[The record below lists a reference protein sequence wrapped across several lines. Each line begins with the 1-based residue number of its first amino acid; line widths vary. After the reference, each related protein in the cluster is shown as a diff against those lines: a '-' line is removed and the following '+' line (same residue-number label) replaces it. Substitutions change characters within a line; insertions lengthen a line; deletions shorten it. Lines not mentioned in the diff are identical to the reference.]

1 MSDLSKK
8 TLIPSDD
15 TKNYIENYWTKRA
28 DAFAALR
35 RQELHSE
42 KYSQWQ
48 REIVQHLPPAKQ
60 LRILDVGCGA
70 GFFSVLLANEG
81 HRVTGIDLT
90 PAMIAQ
96 AETLAAA
103 EGCSCTFQ
111 TADAEHTAFSD
122 GSFDVVIARNLMW
135 NLPHPETAYAEWL
148 RVLAPKGILLNYD
161 AEYAKD
167 HHRQKLPA
175 LNAHA
180 DVSAEL
186 LNECHNI
193 YHMLEISLFERPRWD
208 LEILKALGSC
218 SCSVDQS
225 VGDRIYAEQDIFYIP
240 VPMFCIKS
248 KNAWLKTRRFYYSA
262 YSSFSMRSI
271 ASIVFSR
278 LPKADRR
285 KYPSPIAP
293 KPAPG
298 VPTTASFSSRKSK
311 NSQEDIPCGHCS
323 QI

>member
-1 MSDLSKK
+1 MSVKSLLRLNRRFAPVSHPFNEEAAGGK
-8 TLIPSDD
+8 T
-15 TKNYIENYWTKRA
+15 YGEWEFKRGG
-28 DAFAALR
+28 AALSCYAPR
-35 RQELHSE
+35 FQPEDILFG
-42 KYSQWQ
+42 KD
-48 REIVQHLPPAKQ
+48 V
-60 LRILDVGCGA
+60 LDVGCG
-70 GFFSVLLANEG
+70 EG
-81 HRVTGIDLT
+81 GKSLYFLSLGAKSVTGIDIVPEYGKKSRAL
-90 PAMIAQ
+90 
-96 AETLAAA
+96 AEKLGLSDGF
-103 EGCSCTFQ
+103 EYVCG
-111 TADAEHTAFSD
+111 DATNLPFD
-122 GSFDVVIARNLMW
+122 NGSFDVVIARNLMW

-240 VPMFCIKS
+240 VPMFCIKAV
-248 KNAWLKTRRFYYSA
+248 KN
-262 YSSFSMRSI
+262 
-271 ASIVFSR
+271 
-278 LPKADRR
+278 
-285 KYPSPIAP
+285 
-293 KPAPG
+293 
-298 VPTTASFSSRKSK
+298 
-311 NSQEDIPCGHCS
+311 
-323 QI
+323 

>member
-1 MSDLSKK
+1 
-8 TLIPSDD
+8 
-15 TKNYIENYWTKRA
+15 
-28 DAFAALR
+28 
-35 RQELHSE
+35 
-42 KYSQWQ
+42 
-48 REIVQHLPPAKQ
+48 
-60 LRILDVGCGA
+60 
-70 GFFSVLLANEG
+70 
-81 HRVTGIDLT
+81 
-90 PAMIAQ
+90 MIAQ
-96 AETLAAA
+96 AKALAAA

-135 NLPHPETAYAEWL
+135 NLPHPEAAYAEWL

-161 AEYAKD
+161 AEYARD
-167 HHRQKLPA
+167 HHRQKLPT

-240 VPMFCIKS
+240 VPMFCIKAV
-248 KNAWLKTRRFYYSA
+248 KN
-262 YSSFSMRSI
+262 
-271 ASIVFSR
+271 
-278 LPKADRR
+278 
-285 KYPSPIAP
+285 
-293 KPAPG
+293 
-298 VPTTASFSSRKSK
+298 
-311 NSQEDIPCGHCS
+311 
-323 QI
+323 

>member
-1 MSDLSKK
+1 M
-8 TLIPSDD
+8 
-15 TKNYIENYWTKRA
+15 
-28 DAFAALR
+28 
-35 RQELHSE
+35 
-42 KYSQWQ
+42 
-48 REIVQHLPPAKQ
+48 QHLPPAKQ

-81 HRVTGIDLT
+81 HQVTGIDLT

-96 AETLAAA
+96 AKALAAA

-122 GSFDVVIARNLMW
+122 GSFDIVIARNLMW
-135 NLPHPETAYAEWL
+135 NLPHPEAAYAEWL

-180 DVSAEL
+180 DVSAKL

-193 YHMLEISLFERPRWD
+193 YHMLEVSLFERPRWD

-240 VPMFCIKS
+240 VPMFCIKAV
-248 KNAWLKTRRFYYSA
+248 KN
-262 YSSFSMRSI
+262 
-271 ASIVFSR
+271 
-278 LPKADRR
+278 
-285 KYPSPIAP
+285 
-293 KPAPG
+293 
-298 VPTTASFSSRKSK
+298 
-311 NSQEDIPCGHCS
+311 
-323 QI
+323 

>member
-1 MSDLSKK
+1 MSDLSKNAYFK
-8 TLIPSDD
+8 RD

-35 RQELHSE
+35 RQERTVKNTASGSARSCSICRPQNSCVSLTLAAAP
-42 KYSQWQ
+42 
-48 REIVQHLPPAKQ
+48 V
-60 LRILDVGCGA
+60 
-70 GFFSVLLANEG
+70 FSVLLANEG
-81 HRVTGIDLT
+81 HLVTGIDLT

-96 AETLAAA
+96 AEALAAA
-103 EGCSCTFQ
+103 EGCGCTFQ

-225 VGDRIYAEQDIFYIP
+225 IGDRIYAEQDIFYIP
-240 VPMFCIKS
+240 VPMFCIKAV
-248 KNAWLKTRRFYYSA
+248 KN
-262 YSSFSMRSI
+262 
-271 ASIVFSR
+271 
-278 LPKADRR
+278 
-285 KYPSPIAP
+285 
-293 KPAPG
+293 
-298 VPTTASFSSRKSK
+298 
-311 NSQEDIPCGHCS
+311 
-323 QI
+323 

>member
-81 HRVTGIDLT
+81 HLVTGIDLT

-135 NLPHPETAYAEWL
+135 NLPHPETTYAEWL

-186 LNECHNI
+186 LNECHNRS
-193 YHMLEISLFERPRWD
+193 EER
-208 LEILKALGSC
+208 L
-218 SCSVDQS
+218 
-225 VGDRIYAEQDIFYIP
+225 
-240 VPMFCIKS
+240 
-248 KNAWLKTRRFYYSA
+248 
-262 YSSFSMRSI
+262 
-271 ASIVFSR
+271 
-278 LPKADRR
+278 
-285 KYPSPIAP
+285 
-293 KPAPG
+293 
-298 VPTTASFSSRKSK
+298 
-311 NSQEDIPCGHCS
+311 
-323 QI
+323 

>member
-8 TLIPSDD
+8 TLIPSGD

-90 PAMIAQ
+90 P
-96 AETLAAA
+96 
-103 EGCSCTFQ
+103 
-111 TADAEHTAFSD
+111 AEHTAFSD

-240 VPMFCIKS
+240 VPMFCIKAV
-248 KNAWLKTRRFYYSA
+248 KN
-262 YSSFSMRSI
+262 
-271 ASIVFSR
+271 
-278 LPKADRR
+278 
-285 KYPSPIAP
+285 
-293 KPAPG
+293 
-298 VPTTASFSSRKSK
+298 
-311 NSQEDIPCGHCS
+311 
-323 QI
+323 

>member
-8 TLIPSDD
+8 TLIPSGD

-161 AEYAKD
+161 AEYVKD

-240 VPMFCIKS
+240 VPMFCIKAV
-248 KNAWLKTRRFYYSA
+248 KN
-262 YSSFSMRSI
+262 
-271 ASIVFSR
+271 
-278 LPKADRR
+278 
-285 KYPSPIAP
+285 
-293 KPAPG
+293 
-298 VPTTASFSSRKSK
+298 
-311 NSQEDIPCGHCS
+311 
-323 QI
+323 

>member
-8 TLIPSDD
+8 TLNPSGD

-122 GSFDVVIARNLMW
+122 GSFDVVIARNLMS
-135 NLPHPETAYAEWL
+135 NGSVCWL
-148 RVLAPKGILLNYD
+148 RK
-161 AEYAKD
+161 
-167 HHRQKLPA
+167 
-175 LNAHA
+175 
-180 DVSAEL
+180 VS
-186 LNECHNI
+186 C
-193 YHMLEISLFERPRWD
+193 
-208 LEILKALGSC
+208 
-218 SCSVDQS
+218 
-225 VGDRIYAEQDIFYIP
+225 
-240 VPMFCIKS
+240 
-248 KNAWLKTRRFYYSA
+248 
-262 YSSFSMRSI
+262 
-271 ASIVFSR
+271 
-278 LPKADRR
+278 
-285 KYPSPIAP
+285 
-293 KPAPG
+293 
-298 VPTTASFSSRKSK
+298 
-311 NSQEDIPCGHCS
+311 
-323 QI
+323 

>member
-8 TLIPSDD
+8 TLISSGD

-148 RVLAPKGILLNYD
+148 RVLAPKGILL
-161 AEYAKD
+161 
-167 HHRQKLPA
+167 
-175 LNAHA
+175 
-180 DVSAEL
+180 
-186 LNECHNI
+186 

-240 VPMFCIKS
+240 VPMFCIKAV
-248 KNAWLKTRRFYYSA
+248 KN
-262 YSSFSMRSI
+262 
-271 ASIVFSR
+271 
-278 LPKADRR
+278 
-285 KYPSPIAP
+285 
-293 KPAPG
+293 
-298 VPTTASFSSRKSK
+298 
-311 NSQEDIPCGHCS
+311 
-323 QI
+323 